1 MVAIVIL
8 KDVKEYFKEYAD
20 ELQEHSTF
28 VSRIDNNEPVQDI
41 LLALYKNTSNRIVM
55 VREVTDDYIKRLI
68 NPRFTLTE
76 VLMKQ
81 RLKNIYRDLLF
92 IGTMSAMEYNII
104 RLTIICP
111 KLDQQGKVTSKGGER
126 NIHFSDII
134 KWNRDKLDDFHL
146 WDFAIKLR
154 NDIVHFDA
162 RGRQSMDSPRISF
175 PIIMKEGE
183 EAQGNL
189 RSFISL
195 TRAIENSFFKIIPSL
210 L

>member
-1 MVAIVIL
+1 MVVRSYL
-8 KDVKEYFKEYAD
+8 KEFYD
-20 ELQEHSTF
+20 ELQEHSAY
-28 VSRIDNNEPVQDI
+28 VGKMVDNEPIRDI
-41 LLALYKNTSNRIVM
+41 LLSLYKNINNRLVM
-55 VREVTDDYIKRLI
+55 VMEITDDYMMRLTS
-68 NPRFTLTE
+68 PRFTLSE

-92 IGTMSAMEYNII
+92 TGTISAIEYNFI
-104 RLTIICP
+104 RLTNMCP
-111 KLDQQGKVTSKGGER
+111 QLDPQGKVMSKGGER
-126 NIHFSDII
+126 KIHLSDII
-134 KWNRDKLDDFHL
+134 EWNKDKLDDFHL

-154 NDIVHFDA
+154 NDVVHFDA
-162 RGRQSMDSPRISF
+162 RGRQSMDSPKIDY

-183 EAQGNL
+183 EAEGKL